1 MSRYTKG
8 YKIAI
13 KAEERERYLNLL
25 DAKWKNFQAE
35 FLHVKAGPSLEDDLL
50 RMKRKVFGECLV
62 SQDNQVINID
72 VTQPRPYSKIDSEKF
87 KFDDTVSVNV
97 KGVLFTFKWLK
108 QEDKVSVMRY
118 ENAYDAKT
126 MDVKELQA
134 LPKFLHKFA
143 LCVIKDRFIILSGG
157 VDAYDLVCS

>member
-1 MSRYTKG
+1 M
-8 YKIAI
+8 
-13 KAEERERYLNLL
+13 
-25 DAKWKNFQAE
+25 
-35 FLHVKAGPSLEDDLL
+35 
-50 RMKRKVFGECLV
+50 
-62 SQDNQVINID
+62 
-72 VTQPRPYSKIDSEKF
+72 TQPRPHSKIENKRF
-87 KFDDTVSVNV
+87 RFDDTVSVNV

-126 MDVKELQA
+126 MDEKELPA
-134 LPKFLHKFA
+134 LPKFRYKFA